1 MWFAI
6 VITVLTGYLLG
17 NLNGAVSM
25 SVLFNDDVRGHGSGN
40 AGLTNFVRNFG
51 YAKAGLVILIDVAKA
66 VLSCLVGYLLL
77 QPYSM
82 TKEGMMLGAVGVSLG
97 HDFPALL
104 GFRGGKGVLSGLAI
118 AATIDWRCALIILG
132 VFVLTVLLSRYI
144 SLGSVLAALGFGVYF
159 GIVYHDSL
167 VLMIGGI
174 FLGLLVVFMHRSNL
188 VRLFQGTERRFSFK
202 KKESDK

>member
-6 VITVLTGYLLG
+6 VVTVLTGYLLG

-25 SVLFNDDVRGHGSGN
+25 SILFNDDVRTHGSGN

-51 YAKAGLVILIDVAKA
+51 YTKAGLVILIDVGKA
-66 VLSCLVGYLLL
+66 VLACLAGQL
-77 QPYSM
+77 M
-82 TKEGMMLGAVGVSLG
+82 MNEFGMAMEGRMLGAIGVSLG

-132 VFVLTVLLSRYI
+132 VFVICVALTKFV
-144 SLGSVLAALGFGVYF
+144 SLGSVLGSLSFSIYF
-159 GIVYHDSL
+159 GICYRHSL
-167 VLMIGGI
+167 VLMLGGI
-174 FLGLLVVFMHRSNL
+174 FLGAMVIFMHRSNI
-188 VRLFQGTERRFSFK
+188 VRLIKGTERKFSFK
-202 KKESDK
+202 KD